1 MTRTPTNRRQRPS
14 KEHHY
19 RPKVVNLRD
28 MRSKP
33 KKVVPPRVIYVQQ
46 PYYDQMEC
54 GSKKVEARPNYP
66 CLQDLV
72 PGTRVEFSNRYSGR
86 SFLATITSRR
96 VHRDFATMLRK
107 ETIKDCLP
115 NRDPYDLQR
124 AVNVYHSFRNETYK
138 FIAKKHGVVSLRF
151 EHVEPI
157 KPKRAPRTHVRSE
170 YKRNSLCAIF
180 EYCNPKFEY
189 AKRKCRERLNN
200 LIL

>member
-1 MTRTPTNRRQRPS
+1 MTRAPTNRRQRPS

-19 RPKVVNLRD
+19 RPQVVNLRD

-33 KKVVPPRVIYVQQ
+33 KVIPPRVIYVQQ

-96 VHRDFATMLRK
+96 VHRDFTTMLRE

-115 NRDPYDLQR
+115 DRDPYDLQR

-157 KPKRAPRTHVRSE
+157 KPKHVPRTHVRSE

-189 AKRKCRERLNN
+189 AKRKRRERLNN